1 MRASMR
7 NYRIRQE
14 YEKKRRLAASGA
26 ERSPSGAEWPE
37 AEEEEIIT
45 PLPPE
50 EIGIM
55 DRIKQYFRTLWSRI
69 CQQFQD
75 LRQ

>member
-26 ERSPSGAEWPE
+26 EPAEWPG

-45 PLPPE
+45 PLTPPPPTTR
-50 EIGIM
+50 M